1 MLEIYLLDNHAG
13 KAIGLDVSEYQGKSV
28 GLMWIPWNK
37 YPVHFVFIR
46 HRGNDRLTN
55 NLMKI
60 GVAPKAAT
68 LSGSYHYY
76 PNENSLEQ
84 ATFIKTVLKKG
95 FASGFRY

>member
-1 MLEIYLLDNHAG
+1 
-13 KAIGLDVSEYQGKSV
+13 
-28 GLMWIPWNK
+28 
-37 YPVHFVFIR
+37 
-46 HRGNDRLTN
+46 
-55 NLMKI
+55 MKI